1 MHITKDDVSS
11 FKTAYCDENALIAHT
26 LATSFA
32 EFLIEPIYDIG
43 SGMGDITA
51 TSFPT
56 GEVVHVDI
64 LNYKPLLPPSHSNV
78 VGDFFTFNAPTRIG
92 SMLLCHVLQFLD
104 EDIENLHSRIA
115 RLSPERLVIVQNNN
129 DGFMKEIVEW
139 MQDRYPSCN
148 PEVAISG
155 FDDRKRYQLILERPV
170 SATVTCPDYNIL
182 ALQIHYLF
190 DFEASTQ
197 SVAALAKWL
206 ESALPSPSFTIQQ
219 TIRGYQCPT

>member
-11 FKTAYCDENALIAHT
+11 FKTEYCDENALIAHT

-51 TSFPT
+51 SSFPQR
-56 GEVVHVDI
+56 EVVHVDI
-64 LNYKPLLPPSHSNV
+64 LNYKPILPPSHSNV
-78 VGDFFTFNAPTRIG
+78 IGDFFTFNAPTRIG

-104 EDIENLHSRIA
+104 EDVEALHSRIA
-115 RLSPERLVIVQNNN
+115 RLSTERLVIVQNNN
-129 DGFMKEIVEW
+129 DGFMKEVVEW

-155 FDDRKRYQLILERPV
+155 FNDYQRYRMILEEPV
-170 SATVTCPDYNIL
+170 SATVTCPDYQTL
-182 ALQIHYLF
+182 AAQIHYLV
-190 DFEASTQ
+190 DFEVSTH
-197 SVAALAKWL
+197 SITALAKWL
-206 ESALPSPSFTIQQ
+206 ESALPSPSFVIHQ
-219 TIRGYQCPT
+219 TIRGYQCLT

>member
-11 FKTAYCDENALIAHT
+11 FKTAYCDENALIAHA

-56 GEVVHVDI
+56 REVVHVDI

-78 VGDFFTFNAPTRIG
+78 IGDFFTFNAPTRIG

-104 EDIENLHSRIA
+104 EDVETLHSRIA
-115 RLSPERLVIVQNNN
+115 KLSPKHLVVVQNNN
-129 DGFMKEIVEW
+129 DGFMKEVVEW

-148 PEVAISG
+148 PEVAING
-155 FDDRKRYQLILERPV
+155 FGDTQRYRMVLERPV
-170 SATVTCPDYNIL
+170 SATVTCPDYKIL

-190 DFEASTQ
+190 DYEASTH

-206 ESALPSPSFTIQQ
+206 ESALPLPSFTIQQ
-219 TIRGYQCPT
+219 TIKGYQCLT